1 MVPRRLPRSC
11 CWTAPPGGV
20 CRADPLLLAWSVLCC
35 PAGHGSITGRTG
47 APCIHYYNKRLP
59 CPVQRPVW
67 RWYLV
72 SVEALRLTVCPPAW
86 HRWCIGGLCGCCI
99 VCTGIGQINGN
110 AAVKLRK
117 RFWRFGRII
126 CINGRR
132 TAVNACKRLTR
143 RLAKRKALHRVDAR
157 QKKNPATWAGLALVE
172 ENFSGIHA
180 PSEILIRQVAAANSP
195 HPIL

>member
-1 MVPRRLPRSC
+1 M
-11 CWTAPPGGV
+11 
-20 CRADPLLLAWSVLCC
+20 
-35 PAGHGSITGRTG
+35 
-47 APCIHYYNKRLP
+47 
-59 CPVQRPVW
+59 
-67 RWYLV
+67 
-72 SVEALRLTVCPPAW
+72 TVCPPAW

-126 CINGRR
+126 CINGRM

-157 QKKNPATWAGLALVE
+157 QKKNPASVGWGGVALRCSPAKVSGRRHFDALNNAAKNQKKNSIQDNITCRTPLYHAETLVGGLAAALCVY
-172 ENFSGIHA
+172 
-180 PSEILIRQVAAANSP
+180 IRVQRLEQLA
-195 HPIL
+195 I

>member
-1 MVPRRLPRSC
+1 MATTIPAGTLR
-11 CWTAPPGGV
+11 
-20 CRADPLLLAWSVLCC
+20 LLLTSIGYRAKARKEKWRQVANGSASPAAFLLLDC

-117 RFWRFGRII
+117 RFLRFGRII

-143 RLAKRKALHRVDAR
+143 RLAKRKALHP
-157 QKKNPATWAGLALVE
+157 QKMQGKRKAPPAWAGSNLKWCQ
-172 ENFSGIHA
+172 
-180 PSEILIRQVAAANSP
+180 R
-195 HPIL
+195 